1 MERSKID
8 GDSFMDT
15 KHYDLIV
22 FGGGNAISTAI
33 YCGAKGMQ
41 VALVEKGP
49 LGGTCPHRGCIPSK
63 LLIGYA
69 DAAEQAREARR
80 FGFETTV
87 TNNDPDAI
95 LRDTFDFTR
104 KYDGM
109 LEKALGENVTLYRHR
124 AVFTSNRTLQVNE
137 AAISADKLVLATG
150 SRPRRPVLNVPYWTS
165 DDVFEL
171 HQMPKSIT
179 IVGGGYIACELGHF
193 FQGIGVDTL
202 LVVRGGQLLD
212 REDGETRAV
221 FMKGFT
227 EHVPVTF
234 NSAID
239 SVRHDGSLF
248 HLAIRHDDSASSNR
262 DSEALLYCIGRVPN
276 SDHIGIANTDLKP
289 NARGYV
295 ETDDRLRT
303 SVEGVFAMGD
313 IAGRYQFTHAANFES
328 EYLGK
333 QIADQLDDP
342 IDYGPMP
349 HAVFTSPEIA
359 GVGATEE
366 ELKKSGQPYLPA
378 SVPFMSTTKGRAVKE
393 EHGLCKLLIAPDH
406 QILGC
411 HIVGYQASV
420 LLHAVLPIMKWRND
434 IHSLVDLIYI
444 HPSLAEVIRGAARK
458 AAGMLPMSCR
468 DMEVAD
474 LHCGQHSHRLAI

>member
-1 MERSKID
+1 MERSEIG

-33 YCGAKGMQ
+33 YCGARGMQ

-87 TNNDPDAI
+87 RNNDPDAI

-104 KYDGM
+104 KYDGI

-124 AVFTSNRTLQVNE
+124 AVFTSNRTLQINE
-137 AAISADKLVLATG
+137 SAISADKLVLATG
-150 SRPRRPVLNVPYWTS
+150 SRPRRPALNVPYWTS

-171 HQMPKSIT
+171 HKMPKSIT

-202 LVVRGGQLLD
+202 LVVRGSQLLD

-227 EHVPVTF
+227 EHVSVTF

-239 SVRHDGSLF
+239 SVTHDGSLF
-248 HLAIRHDDSASSNR
+248 HLAISHDDSAPSNR

-276 SDHIGIANTDLKP
+276 SDHIGIANSDLKP

-303 SVEGVFAMGD
+303 SVEGVYAMGD
-313 IAGRYQFTHAANFES
+313 IAGRYLFTHAANFES

-333 QIADQLDDP
+333 QIADQCDDP

-366 ELKKSGQPYLPA
+366 DLKKSRQPYLAA
-378 SVPFMSTTKGRAVKE
+378 SVPFMSTTKGRALKE

-406 QILGC
+406 KILGC

-444 HPSLAEVIRGAARK
+444 HPSLAEVVRGAARK
-458 AAGMLPMSCR
+458 AAGMLPTSCR

-474 LHCGQHSHRLAI
+474 LHC